1 MLNTESE
8 QFIWESYLNGNN
20 DALSQIHH
28 LYFAQLLSIA
38 YKYTRNKALSED
50 IIHDLFERL
59 LTINTIDRLR
69 LFSSVKQNPMAF
81 LTVIVRNKCLDEI
94 KIRNNRE
101 KILSIIRF
109 NFQSENYNSAYSRFE
124 NDMLNAMLL
133 YLEPREAEVLRLHL
147 NGFND
152 HEISKQLEI
161 SYHSAKN
168 NLYEARK
175 KLKKLWKIMTR

>member
-1 MLNTESE
+1 
-8 QFIWESYLNGNN
+8 
-20 DALSQIHH
+20 
-28 LYFAQLLSIA
+28 
-38 YKYTRNKALSED
+38 
-50 IIHDLFERL
+50 
-59 LTINTIDRLR
+59 
-69 LFSSVKQNPMAF
+69 MAF